1 MTTTATTAP
10 TTGTRPATGTRPTTG
25 TRRDAAPPE
34 LLERYQRVRRQSEKL
49 VAPLSPE
56 DAVVQAVTEASPAK
70 WHIAHV
76 TWFFET
82 IVLREH
88 VPDYRLFDARYP
100 YLFNS
105 YYNTLGERI
114 ARGQRGLITRPTLS
128 EVDDYR
134 QHVDRHMVDLLS
146 GCDERTFA
154 AIEPLTMIGL
164 QHEQQHQE
172 LLLTDIKCTL
182 SINPIKPVYQERR
195 SSEGGEAGPM
205 RFIDFEGGIKTIGH
219 SDASEFAYDNE
230 SPQHEALLQDFALAD
245 RPVTAGEFLQFIE
258 DGGYERAAD
267 WLDLGWATMN
277 EQQWRA
283 PKYWYQ
289 RDGKWW
295 QYTLAGLREVDPD
308 EPVTHVSYFEADA
321 YARWIGKRLPTEFE
335 WETASHSVT
344 SIGEGNFADHEH
356 YHPLAPP
363 NGREGLRQM
372 FGDVWEWT
380 RSHYSPY
387 PGYTADRGALGE
399 YNGKFMCNQFV
410 LRGGSCGTP
419 HSHIRPTYRNFWSP
433 ETRNQFSGIRL
444 AEDR

>member
-1 MTTTATTAP
+1 MTPTATIAFLE
-10 TTGTRPATGTRPTTG
+10 GTL
-25 TRRDAAPPE
+25 RDAAPSE
-34 LLERYQRVRRQSEKL
+34 LLGRYQRVRHQSEKL
-49 VAPLSPE
+49 VVPLSPE

-76 TWFFET
+76 TWFFEM

-88 VPDYRLFDARYP
+88 LPDYRLFDDRYP

-128 EVDDYR
+128 EVYDYR
-134 QHVDRHMVDLLS
+134 QHVDRHMADLLKM
-146 GCDERTFA
+146 CDVSAFA
-154 AIEPLTMIGL
+154 VIEPLIMIGL

-182 SINPIKPVYQERR
+182 SFNPIKPVYKKRR
-195 SSEGGEAGPM
+195 TTDAGKAEPM
-205 RFIDFEGGIKTIGH
+205 RFIAFEGGIKTIGH
-219 SDASEFAYDNE
+219 TSASEFAYDNE

-245 RPVTAGEFLQFIE
+245 RPVTCGEFLRFIE
-258 DGGYERAAD
+258 DGGYEEAAH
-267 WLDLGWATMN
+267 WLDLGWAAVN
-277 EQQWRA
+277 QQQWCS

-295 QYTLAGLREVDPD
+295 MYTLAGLREVEPD
-308 EPVTHVSYFEADA
+308 EPVTHVSYFEAAA
-321 YARWIGKRLPTEFE
+321 YARRVGKRLPTEFE
-335 WETASHSVT
+335 WETASRTVN
-344 SIGEGNFADHEH
+344 SIREGNYADDEN
-356 YHPLAPP
+356 YHPLAAQAD
-363 NGREGLRQM
+363 GAGLRQM

-380 RSHYSPY
+380 RSSYSPY
-387 PGYTADRGALGE
+387 PGYSAEPGALGE

-410 LRGGSCGTP
+410 LRGGSCATP
-419 HSHIRPTYRNFWSP
+419 RSHMRRTYRNFWSP
-433 ETRNQFSGIRL
+433 ETRFQFSGIRL

>member
-1 MTTTATTAP
+1 MISIGTTAP
-10 TTGTRPATGTRPTTG
+10 PEGTTVAPRG
-25 TRRDAAPPE
+25 TRRDAAAVE
-34 LLERYQRVRRQSEKL
+34 LLERYRRVRRQSEKL
-49 VAPLSPE
+49 VAPLTPE
-56 DAVVQAVTEASPAK
+56 DAVVQAVTEASPTK

-76 TWFFET
+76 TWFFEM

-88 VPDYRLFDARYP
+88 LPGYRLFDERYP

-134 QHVDRHMVDLLS
+134 GHVDRHMADLLS
-146 GCDERTFA
+146 DCDERTFA
-154 AIEPLTMIGL
+154 AIEPLVMIGV

-195 SSEGGEAGPM
+195 PSAAAAAGPM
-205 RFIDFEGGIKTIGH
+205 RFIEFEGGIKTIGH
-219 SDASEFAYDNE
+219 ADASEFAYDNE
-230 SPQHEALLQDFALAD
+230 SPQHDALLQDFALAD
-245 RPVTAGEFLQFIE
+245 RPVTAGEFLEFIE
-258 DGGYERAAD
+258 DGGYERAAN
-267 WLDLGWATMN
+267 WLDLGWATVN
-277 EQQWRA
+277 GQQWRA

-289 RDGKWW
+289 RRDKWW
-295 QYTLAGLREVDPD
+295 QYTLAGLREVEPE

-321 YARWIGKRLPTEFE
+321 YARWAGKRLPTEFE
-335 WETASHSVT
+335 WETASHSVA
-344 SIGEGNFADHEH
+344 SIREGNYADDEH
-356 YHPLAPP
+356 YHPLVSP
-363 NGREGLRQM
+363 NGRDGLRQM

-387 PGYTADRGALGE
+387 PGYTAEPGAVGE
-399 YNGKFMCNQFV
+399 YNGKFMCNQIV
-410 LRGGSCGTP
+410 LRGGSCATA
-419 HSHIRPTYRNFWSP
+419 HSHIRRTYRNFWSP
-433 ETRNQFSGIRL
+433 ETRIQFSGIRL